1 MQPDGQSH
9 MPMRN
14 TEAVLP
20 FFFFKLAFDYS
31 KMKAIMGK
39 VHRDRP
45 TIKSTGKA

>member
-1 MQPDGQSH
+1 MQPDGQLH
-9 MPMRN
+9 MSMRN
-14 TEAVLP
+14 TEAVL